1 MITIAKFLRTPARI
15 CLCLTFSVH
24 LAATVRAQG
33 SNAVAEGVKS
43 APEATAKSQAQ
54 LGANAKRAA
63 DMASAPQQQLAAGAK
78 RATESVAR
86 SQQQLTQGAN
96 KITDAA
102 RSRGAFL
109 GVFRFE
115 VPDLAA
121 AAKVGK
127 IEIDPRVTSP
137 RTLTYKSR
145 LSRVSRWIGPLTLG
159 LLNYVPFETMNAE
172 VSGRMNNL
180 MAEEKISVE
189 QLAARVF
196 GESLAQGKRFR
207 LGEPSDAVMS
217 VEVNRYA
224 LDPVPTSLG
233 RMKPTVSLT
242 GRLRSP
248 QGRLLW
254 IGKGFSTIAEST
266 IKGATVEQYEENPDA
281 LRAEFEEA
289 TRVAARRLAAQ
300 ANMVPKAKVTVVP
313 DDR

>member
-1 MITIAKFLRTPARI
+1 MITIAKFLRIPARI
-15 CLCLTFSVH
+15 CLCLTVSIH

-43 APEATAKSQAQ
+43 ATEATAKSPA
-54 LGANAKRAA
+54 
-63 DMASAPQQQLAAGAK
+63 QLAAGAT

-96 KITDAA
+96 KTTDAA
-102 RSRGAFL
+102 RSSGAFL
-109 GVFRFE
+109 GVFRLE
-115 VPDLAA
+115 IPDLVAA
-121 AAKVGK
+121 GKVRK
-127 IEIDPRVTSP
+127 IEVDPRVTSP

-159 LLNYVPFETMNAE
+159 LLNYVPFETMNAG

-189 QLAARVF
+189 QLATRFF
-196 GESLAQGKRFR
+196 GESLAEGKRFR

-254 IGKGFSTIAEST
+254 IGKGFSTIAESG
-266 IKGATVEQYEENPDA
+266 IKGATVEQYEANPVA

-289 TRVAARRLAAQ
+289 ARVAARRLAAQ
-300 ANMVPKAKVTVVP
+300 ANALPKAKVSVVP
-313 DDR
+313 DAR